1 MNLLNFCYSSAWIT
15 ASVFIPLIAKEYTD
29 SLFFISLILVLYN
42 GMLFFS
48 SFLFGRLGD
57 MYGRKKIIMWGFLI
71 SSIILFGHTQIKNLQ
86 GIFILRGLAGL
97 SIGMI
102 PGSVVALAWG
112 NSLGWFS
119 GFGSLGYTLGNFLPG
134 ILKNN
139 FMIFTAASLFCI
151 IGFIFSLL
159 INEKEKKIS
168 VPLFPY
174 QIIKK
179 NLGVYIPFFIRHS
192 AAQAIWAIFPIYL
205 AELGANKFHIGLL
218 YAINPFAQFIFM
230 ILMEKENCE
239 RLILTGIICSFLTF
253 LGYGLAPNWQ
263 IIIFL
268 QVLLGFSWATL
279 YLGSIK
285 YLLKNN
291 LEQAT
296 ASGFLNS
303 VVGLSGIVGP
313 LLGGVIAIFGIRV
326 LLFTSA
332 ILSLLA
338 FFIKR
343 RMLENS
349 KPESI

>member
-1 MNLLNFCYSSAWIT
+1 MAKQYTNNLFL
-15 ASVFIPLIAKEYTD
+15 
-29 SLFFISLILVLYN
+29 ISLILVLYN
-42 GMLFFS
+42 SMLFFS
-48 SFLFGRLGD
+48 SSIFGRLGD
-57 MYGRKKIIMWGFLI
+57 MYGRKKMIMWGFLI
-71 SSIILFGHTQIKNLQ
+71 SSFILFAHNLIKNLPT
-86 GIFILRGLAGL
+86 IFIFRGLAGL

-139 FMIFTAASLFCI
+139 FLIFGSASSFCA
-151 IGFIFSLL
+151 IGFICSLF
-159 INEKEKKIS
+159 IKDKGKKIP

-179 NLGVYIPFFIRHS
+179 NLGVYLPFFIRHS

-205 AELGANKFHIGLL
+205 AELGADKFQIGLL

-230 ILMEKENCE
+230 ILMEKMESE
-239 RLILTGIICSFLTF
+239 KLILTGIICSAFTF
-253 LGYGLAPNWQ
+253 LGYGLSPNWQ
-263 IIIFL
+263 IIILF

-303 VVGLSGIVGP
+303 VIGLSGITGP
-313 LLGGVIAIFGIRV
+313 LFGGIIALLGIKA
-326 LLFTSA
+326 LLFSSA
-332 ILSLLA
+332 VLSFFA

-343 RMLENS
+343 KMLENS
-349 KPESI
+349 SPLPTFPIGRHNQ